1 MTEFTVE
8 ATMRAVTDGDWSRL
22 RSVIDLVPGTLLIED
37 AEEPMLVFPVQ
48 AESQGKAFL
57 FVDGILK
64 IVGLEPVSGSI
75 SETPEVD
82 FDVDEDG
89 DENNGTDAVRA
100 VNQWIQSVPSFDA
113 RVTHEGTVELV

>member
-8 ATMRAVTDGDWSRL
+8 ATMQAVTDGDWSRL

-37 AEEPMLVFPVQ
+37 AEEPMLVLPVQ

-64 IVGLEPVSGSI
+64 LVGLRPVTGSI
-75 SETPEVD
+75 SEAPEID
-82 FDVDEDG
+82 FDFDDDG
-89 DENNGTDAVRA
+89 DENQGTDAVRA
-100 VNQWIQSVPSFDA
+100 VNEWVDSVPSFDK
-113 RVTHEGTVELV
+113 RVTREGHVEFA

>member
-8 ATMRAVTDGDWSRL
+8 ATTRAVTDGDWSRL

-48 AESQGKAFL
+48 AESQGRAFL

-64 IVGLEPVSGSI
+64 LVGLEPVSGRI
-75 SETPEVD
+75 GEAEI
-82 FDVDEDG
+82 DVDD
-89 DENNGTDAVRA
+89 DADDSHGTDAVRA
-100 VNQWIQSVPSFDA
+100 VNEWIDSVPSFHGH
-113 RVTHEGTVELV
+113 VTPDGHVELV

>member
-8 ATMRAVTDGDWSRL
+8 ATTQAVTDGDWSRL

-48 AESQGKAFL
+48 AESQGKAYL

-64 IVGLEPVSGSI
+64 LVGLEPVTGRI
-75 SETPEVD
+75 SEAEVD
-82 FDVDEDG
+82 VED
-89 DENNGTDAVRA
+89 DHTNGTDAVRA
-100 VNQWIQSVPSFDA
+100 VNEWIDSVPSFDG
-113 RVTHEGTVELV
+113 RVTREGNVEFV